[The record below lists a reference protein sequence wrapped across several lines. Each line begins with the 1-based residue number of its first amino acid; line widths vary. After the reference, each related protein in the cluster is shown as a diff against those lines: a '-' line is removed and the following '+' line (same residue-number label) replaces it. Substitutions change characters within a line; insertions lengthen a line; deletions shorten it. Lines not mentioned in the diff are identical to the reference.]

1 MNKFIYSFV
10 VFFIFVTS
18 GANAHIQH
26 YAKLNEIKFDIFR
39 NDQKVGYHYIF
50 FKRNNDILT
59 VENEIKFDIKKLGIN
74 FYQYFSKGTEV
85 YNKEGVLTEFTSE
98 TSDNKNMKY
107 CNIKRQDNHTYLID
121 GTGFKGE
128 FEKNFLI
135 SSYWNHEILKQT
147 TQISGISCKIK
158 DQKVSFLRKEIIEV
172 NKVKTATQVFDIQ
185 GTDLN
190 TQVWFREKDFTIV
203 RQVLHQKGTWR
214 YEVQS
219 IN

>member
-1 MNKFIYSFV
+1 MKKLILISIISLCFLNNIPAQQTV
-10 VFFIFVTS
+10 GVF
-18 GANAHIQH
+18 
-26 YAKLNEIKFDIFR
+26 LNEPNSF
-39 NDQKVGYHYIF
+39 NGYT
-50 FKRNNDILT
+50 L
-59 VENEIKFDIKKLGIN
+59 
-74 FYQYFSKGTEV
+74 FSPN
-85 YNKEGVLTEFTSE
+85 Y
-98 TSDNKNMKY
+98 Y
-107 CNIKRQDNHTYLID
+107 NHTYLID